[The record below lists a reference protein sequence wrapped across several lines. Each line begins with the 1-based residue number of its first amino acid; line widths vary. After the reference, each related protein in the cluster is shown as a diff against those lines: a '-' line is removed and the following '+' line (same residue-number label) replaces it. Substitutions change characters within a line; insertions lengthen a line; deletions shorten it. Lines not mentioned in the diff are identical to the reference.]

1 MLMDVLEVVEEIEA
15 FGHPLVKATHRTTFE
30 VTREWHLTERG
41 DCIIAVGANKAARDL
56 SEEFKMAA
64 RRPGAEITVIIEANG
79 EMDAAK
85 SFGSPNLTFT
95 HPTDIVVRKSNYICG
110 RTVAIKADKAAC
122 DLSRRLIEKIKW
134 AIGPVNIKLIAR
146 APIQVSFLSRLPCN
160 I

>member
-1 MLMDVLEVVEEIEA
+1 MGVLEVVEEIEA

-41 DCIIAVGANKAARDL
+41 NCIIAVGANKAARDL
-56 SEEFKMAA
+56 SEEFKEAA
-64 RRPGAEITVIIEANG
+64 RRPGAEITIIIEADG

-85 SFGSPNLTFT
+85 SFGSPNLIFA

-146 APIQVSFLSRLPCN
+146 TPLG
-160 I
+160 